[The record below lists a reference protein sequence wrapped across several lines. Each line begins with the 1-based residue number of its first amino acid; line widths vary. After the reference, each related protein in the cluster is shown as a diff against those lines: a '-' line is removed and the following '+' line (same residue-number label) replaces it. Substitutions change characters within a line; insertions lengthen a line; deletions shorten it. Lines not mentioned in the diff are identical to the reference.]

1 MRCYWSLFTFL
12 LLNSN
17 SVKAQPVKFISAGK
31 IEFERKIKL
40 SALYEPESTILND
53 LKKSGQQFKKSFF
66 TLTFDKL
73 KTVYKPGKENPENY
87 KFPKMPAEDNVIY
100 TELDKKVT
108 VSQKQVFDNVFLI
121 SDSTRKIQWKITDE
135 KRQIAGFECKR
146 ANAIIMDSIYIVAF
160 FTEEI
165 LTEGGPESFNGL
177 PGMILGIAIPY
188 EHITWF
194 ATNLSIIEQNYIIDP
209 PQKGKAIS
217 TSELKENVKQN
228 FDISNKIGNWHYKF
242 SLL

>member
-1 MRCYWSLFTFL
+1 MWCYWNLLAFL
-12 LLNSN
+12 LLNIN
-17 SVKAQPVKFISAGK
+17 SIKAQPAKFISSGK

-40 SALYEPESTILND
+40 SALYETND
-53 LKKSGQQFKKSFF
+53 PTLDILKKSGQQFKKTFF

-87 KFPKMPAEDNVIY
+87 KFQKMPAEDNVVY
-100 TELDKKVT
+100 TELDKKIM

-121 SDSTRKIQWKITDE
+121 SDSVRKIQWKITDE

-146 ANAIIMDSIYIVAF
+146 ANAIIMDSIYIVAY

-177 PGMILGIAIPY
+177 PGMILGVAIPY

-194 ATNLSIIEQNYIIDP
+194 ANNLSITEQNYLIGP
-209 PQKGKAIS
+209 PQKGKTIS

-228 FDISNKIGNWHYKF
+228 FDVSNKIGNWYYKF

>member
-1 MRCYWSLFTFL
+1 MRCYWSLLIFL

-17 SVKAQPVKFISAGK
+17 IIKAQPVKFISSGK

-40 SALYEPESTILND
+40 SALYEPESTILEQ
-53 LKKSGQQFKKSFF
+53 LKTSGQQFKKSFF
-66 TLTFDKL
+66 TLTFDKS
-73 KTVYKPGKENPENY
+73 KTVYMPGKENPENY
-87 KFPKMPAEDNVIY
+87 KFQKMPAEDNVIY
-100 TELDKKVT
+100 SELDKKTV
-108 VSQKQVFDNVFLI
+108 VSQKQVFDNLFLI

-146 ANAIIMDSIYIVAF
+146 ANAIIMDSVYIVAY

-177 PGMILGIAIPY
+177 PGMILGVAIPY
-188 EHITWF
+188 QHITWF
-194 ATNLSIIEQNYIIDP
+194 ANSLSVIEQNYLIEP

-217 TSELKENVKQN
+217 TLELKENVKQN
-228 FDISNKIGNWHYKF
+228 FDVSNKIGNWHYKF
-242 SLL
+242 CLL